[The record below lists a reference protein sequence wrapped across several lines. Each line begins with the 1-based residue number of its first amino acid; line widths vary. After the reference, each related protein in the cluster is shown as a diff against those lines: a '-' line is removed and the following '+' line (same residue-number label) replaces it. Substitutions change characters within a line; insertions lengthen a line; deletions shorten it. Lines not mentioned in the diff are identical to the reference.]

1 MTCHYYLMALE
12 FYVNCID
19 RDNRHRRIPSSCNKH
34 NWNTKLNFFFFL
46 FFQGT
51 LRNGN
56 YSPYSNGHT
65 PNNGHGTFN
74 SSGFSESLGDISLVH
89 SPPVTPEVKNSQ
101 LHPKSLVE
109 RYVDG
114 SSLIGKNFVKLIYSC
129 ISLS

>member
-1 MTCHYYLMALE
+1 M
-12 FYVNCID
+12 
-19 RDNRHRRIPSSCNKH
+19 
-34 NWNTKLNFFFFL
+34 
-46 FFQGT
+46 
-51 LRNGN
+51 RNGN

-109 RYVDG
+109 RYVHMSIIVTDMKKDIH
-114 SSLIGKNFVKLIYSC
+114 LFFLKKKYYY
-129 ISLS
+129 

>member
-1 MTCHYYLMALE
+1 M
-12 FYVNCID
+12 
-19 RDNRHRRIPSSCNKH
+19 
-34 NWNTKLNFFFFL
+34 
-46 FFQGT
+46 
-51 LRNGN
+51 RNGN

-109 RYVDG
+109 RYVHMSIIVADMKK
-114 SSLIGKNFVKLIYSC
+114 IVTFF
-129 ISLS
+129 